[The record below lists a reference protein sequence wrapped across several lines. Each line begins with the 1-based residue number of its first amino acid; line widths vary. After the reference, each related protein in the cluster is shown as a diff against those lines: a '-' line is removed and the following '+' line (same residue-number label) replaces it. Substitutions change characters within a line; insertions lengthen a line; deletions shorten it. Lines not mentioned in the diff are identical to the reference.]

1 MIKLMSSTLSL
12 RTLSR
17 LSVLAVTMAG
27 LSGCKQISTWT
38 NPAPSAATPTNDPF
52 GYTPTET
59 YFHRPELT
67 APAPDNSLSP
77 VPDLPAPGHSS
88 PTDLPPSPVPPA
100 PEDASDSVTARPG
113 SKWKLRSM
121 NFLSRKESRLAVPA
135 SASEPS
141 LSSAERSSTN
151 AVRPVPAARS
161 TSRYEAASGSERSR
175 SYAQSNG
182 AMSNGIEPAA
192 RRLPVTPPP
201 QQLAAPTLDE
211 TYTGPVITPGSQYTT
226 GRDVPIESW
235 PHAQRRVDDTAAV
248 RLRKPAP
255 LSRVEEF
262 APPTAQAPSQVVAP
276 PAQSGTA
283 SMPLLL
289 PPGP

>member
-1 MIKLMSSTLSL
+1 MIKLMSSTPSL

-17 LSVLAVTMAG
+17 LSLLAVTMAG

-121 NFLSRKESRLAVPA
+121 NFLSRKESRSAVPA

-161 TSRYEAASGSERSR
+161 TSRYEAASNSDRSR
-175 SYAQSNG
+175 
-182 AMSNGIEPAA
+182 SNGIEPAT
-192 RRLPVTPPP
+192 RRLPITPPP
-201 QQLAAPTLDE
+201 QQLAAPSLDE

-235 PHAQRRVDDTAAV
+235 PHAQRRADDAAAV

-262 APPTAQAPSQVVAP
+262 APPTVQAPSQTIAP
-276 PAQSGTA
+276 PALSGTA